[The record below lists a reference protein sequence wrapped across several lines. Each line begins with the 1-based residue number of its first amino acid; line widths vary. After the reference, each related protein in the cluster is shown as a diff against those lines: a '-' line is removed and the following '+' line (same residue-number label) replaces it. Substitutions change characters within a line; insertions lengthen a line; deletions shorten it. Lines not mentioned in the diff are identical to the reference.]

1 MQPERLPDG
10 VRAERTGKRDLSFNL
25 FHRTLGQKFYMTD
38 VDMLE
43 YRFKN
48 KNISIP
54 FVIESKT
61 VSRRKPWGIDR
72 TSGQHLV
79 LIELTD
85 RLDCPLFYVTFYR
98 PPGAPEA
105 AALDTFEGYI
115 ATGWEIHAQ
124 DGRTGVG
131 KWYTPTEFK
140 AFMERLEAWHDAR
153 KIAN

>member
-25 FHRTLGQKFYMTD
+25 FHRTLGRKRYMTD

-43 YRFKN
+43 YRFTSKN
-48 KNISIP
+48 SVSIP

-61 VSRRKPWGIDR
+61 VGRRKPWGIDR
-72 TSGQHLV
+72 KSGQHLA

-85 RLDCPLFYVTFYR
+85 RLACPLLYVTFYR
-98 PPGAPEA
+98 PLGAPKA

-124 DGRTGVG
+124 DGRTGDG

-140 AFMERLEAWHDAR
+140 AFFDRLEARHDAR
-153 KIAN
+153 T

>member
-1 MQPERLPDG
+1 MCKPDRLPDG

-25 FHRTLGQKFYMTD
+25 FHRTLGQKRYMTD
-38 VDMLE
+38 VDALE
-43 YRFKN
+43 YRFTSKN
-48 KNISIP
+48 SVSIP

-61 VSRRKPWGIDR
+61 VSRRKPWGIDPK
-72 TSGQHLV
+72 SGQHLS

-85 RLDCPLFYVTFYR
+85 RLDCPLLYVTLFR

-105 AALDTFEGYI
+105 AAMQTLEGYE
-115 ATGWEIHAQ
+115 ATGWELHAQ

-140 AFMERLEAWHDAR
+140 AFFDRLEAWHDDR
-153 KIAN
+153 S

>member
-25 FHRTLGQKFYMTD
+25 FHRTLGRDRYMTD
-38 VDMLE
+38 LDAME
-43 YRFKN
+43 YRFTSKG
-48 KNISIP
+48 SVAIP

-61 VSRRKPWGIDR
+61 VSKRQPWGIDR
-72 TSGQHLV
+72 KSGQHLA

-85 RLDCPLFYVTFYR
+85 RLDIPLLYVTLFR
-98 PPGAPEA
+98 PQGAPEA
-105 AALDTFEGYI
+105 AALDTLEGYE

-124 DGRTGVG
+124 DGRKGGG

-140 AFMERLEAWHDAR
+140 ALFDRLEAWHDAR
-153 KIAN
+153 S